1 MGHTYRS
8 QICGRAG
15 DFSLTVS
22 VMMVSMLLLWLL
34 LGYAI
39 DVKGSRF
46 PSLDIAGELIKSA

>member
-46 PSLDIAGELIKSA
+46 PSLDIAGE